1 MLGCAVNYRFII
13 INFVILIAL
22 GFAIGRDTDSR
33 GKKSDFCEEREYITK
48 LEHEVVSDTAVANCF
63 CKLVKDR
70 PTIWFYEGDIN
81 VLKNNISIPCINS
94 ISIQKKCADFELVP
108 ARNRATL
115 VWGDSYLFVLLYYGQ
130 DYQESILYFGTEDSK
145 QTCDL
150 EPSPYFEF
158 E

>member
-1 MLGCAVNYRFII
+1 MQGCAVNYRLII
-13 INFVILIAL
+13 IYFIVLIAISC
-22 GFAIGRDTDSR
+22 AIGKDNRE
-33 GKKSDFCEEREYITK
+33 KKSDFCEGREYITK
-48 LEHEVVSDTAVANCF
+48 LDHEVVNDTAVASCF

-94 ISIQKKCADFELVP
+94 INMQKKCADFELVP
-108 ARNRATL
+108 ARNKATL